1 LIGRVIAQ
9 HRASWEKKG
18 SSASLI
24 KCGQES
30 DRRHAL
36 TRTSGDLGVMV
47 MLSKLRH
54 FKLLDVHARQ
64 SRLDDLSIAL
74 LDSDYPPITHLFFRN
89 AKRELMMLP
98 GEAVKGFDWRH
109 QRINVEDLTAGKPAS
124 PETLTKE
131 VLLRRDVIDALLLD
145 LQNRHATRAN
155 DLWLEEKDGQLML
168 TAADTSARAVIRRLS
183 RGFFGSTPRRA
194 LIDWKYI
201 EFLRGDPSAVKNG
214 AGYRMR
220 IRRLPPGEIAGL
232 CSALPYLHAAELLTL
247 LPDPVAADTLE
258 VMTPDRQLQVFGV
271 LDEEQAL
278 KLITLMAPDAATDL
292 LGWLPAETT
301 KRYLE
306 KLPASKSQRLIDL
319 LRYPEDTVGGIM
331 TSDVVCLPMN
341 HTVAEARAALHDRLK
356 EPDFTHFIYIV
367 ENDERRVLRGVSSL
381 RDILMAD
388 DEKRLAEIMNTY
400 ISTLNPLDS
409 AKRGAYRVLETHMAA
424 LPVVGR
430 EKQILG
436 IVTVDAA
443 VAQAAPQG
451 WRTQAPKVFS

>member
-1 LIGRVIAQ
+1 
-9 HRASWEKKG
+9 
-18 SSASLI
+18 
-24 KCGQES
+24 
-30 DRRHAL
+30 
-36 TRTSGDLGVMV
+36 MV
-47 MLSKLRH
+47 MLSKLWR
-54 FKLLDVHARQ
+54 FELVDNQERR
-64 SRLDDLSIAL
+64 SRLEDLSIAL
-74 LDSDYPPITHLFFRN
+74 LESDYPPITHLFFRN
-89 AKRELMMLP
+89 AKREQMVLP
-98 GEAVKGFDWRH
+98 WEAVKGFDWRH
-109 QRINVEDLTAGKPAS
+109 KRINVEDLTEGKPAS
-124 PETLTKE
+124 SESLSKE
-131 VLLRRDVIDALLLD
+131 VLLRRDIIDAQVLD

-155 DLWLEEKDGQLML
+155 DLWLEETDGQLVL
-168 TAADTSARAVIRRLS
+168 KAADTSARAVIRRLS
-183 RGFFGSTPRRA
+183 RGFFGSTPRSA
-194 LIDWKYI
+194 LSDWKYV

-258 VMTPDRQLQVFGV
+258 VMTPDRQLQVLGV

-278 KLITLMAPDAATDL
+278 KLLTLMAPDAATDL
-292 LGWLPAETT
+292 LGRLPPDTT

-306 KLPASKSQRLIDL
+306 RLPSERSERLIDL

-331 TSDVVCLPMN
+331 TSDVVCLSMN
-341 HTVAEARAALHDRLK
+341 QTVAEARAALHERLK

-367 ENDERRVLRGVSSL
+367 ENDETRLLRGVTTL
-381 RDILMAD
+381 RDILMAN
-388 DEKRLAEIMNTY
+388 DEKPLEEIMNIY

-409 AKRGAYRVLETHMAA
+409 AKTGAYRVLETHLAA

-430 EKQILG
+430 QRQVLG